1 MKTDFMTKGIWKS
14 VTAAAK
20 AARKPSLVA
29 VAYFGQGA
37 SKLLPLRAGSCLVV
51 DASENAVKSGQT
63 HPADLKKL
71 QSRGVVIYSYPSLH
85 AKVYAFDSFAFIGS
99 ANASNR
105 SAGILTEAVVKT
117 SNQAVVRSAKTF
129 VRDLCRD
136 ELSPGRLDRLQKM
149 YRPPRVPGGTKAR
162 GMVHSRKPKQTMPR
176 LFLAQLKL
184 KDIPEGSEG
193 ASEQGMKI
201 AKTRRKHG
209 RSYVLDDYF
218 SVGKNIIQEGDK
230 VIQILERPD
239 GRRLIDAP
247 ADVLYTRPWKGN
259 RYPVTFIYLEH
270 PDVRRT
276 RLDKLARRLGY
287 GAKKKLHRDGLVR
300 DRGFAEKLLANWSQF

>member
-1 MKTDFMTKGIWKS
+1 LKTRFVTQGIWKS
-14 VTAAAK
+14 LTASAR

-37 SKLLPLRAGSCLVV
+37 SKLLPLRSGSRLVV
-51 DASENAVKSGQT
+51 DASEDAVKSGQT

-71 QSRGVVIYSYPSLH
+71 QKRGVVIYSYPSLH
-85 AKVYAFDSFAFIGS
+85 AKVYAFDSFAFVGS

-105 SAGILTEAVVKT
+105 SAGVLTEAVVQT
-117 SNQAVVRSAKTF
+117 SDQAVVRTAKAF

-136 ELSPGRLDRLQKM
+136 ELSPGRLDRLQKI
-149 YRPPRVPGGTKAR
+149 YRPPRIPGGSQVR
-162 GMVHSRKPKQTMPR
+162 SKPKSRNGRALPR
-176 LFLAQLKL
+176 LFLAQLEL
-184 KDIPEGSEG
+184 KDLPEGSEA
-193 ASEQGMKI
+193 ASETGMKI
-201 AKTRRKHG
+201 AKGRRKHG

-218 SVGKNIIQEGDK
+218 RIGRNIVREGDK
-230 VIQILERPD
+230 VIQVVEQPD

-247 ADVLYTRPWKGN
+247 ADVLYTRSWKGK
-259 RYPVTFIYLEH
+259 RWPVTFIYLEH

-287 GAKKKLHRDGLVR
+287 GAKKKLNRDGLVR
-300 DRGFAEKLLANWSQF
+300 DRGFAEKLLGSWSQF